1 MRRAL
6 LRSGFLIFRLKAGV
20 IIFVPAAGSKKA
32 VCRRS
37 GTFRAIRAMN
47 FSAAQCANTNS

>member
-20 IIFVPAAGSKKA
+20 IYLCPRCGSKRWFVA
-32 VCRRS
+32 AWDIPSDTRDELLRCPVCE
-37 GTFRAIRAMN
+37 
-47 FSAAQCANTNS
+47 

>member
-1 MRRAL
+1 
-6 LRSGFLIFRLKAGV
+6 LKAGV
-20 IIFVPAAGSKKA
+20 IIFVPAAALKKA

-37 GTFRAIRAMN
+37 GTFRTMRAMI